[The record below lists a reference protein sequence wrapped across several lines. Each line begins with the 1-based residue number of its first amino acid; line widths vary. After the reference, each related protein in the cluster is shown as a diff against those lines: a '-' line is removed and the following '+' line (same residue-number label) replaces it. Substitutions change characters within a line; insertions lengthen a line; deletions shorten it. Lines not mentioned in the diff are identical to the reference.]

1 MTGSAIGVAVAYA
14 LQAPP
19 LVLFSSTITG
29 AAGNTLGGPAGA
41 FIAALIG
48 AEIGKLVSGETR
60 LDIIVT
66 TGATILSGASVGALI
81 GPVIGRLMTATGE
94 IVMYATDLAPFA
106 MGVIVSVIVGIV
118 LTLPLSSAALSL
130 MLGLEG
136 LAAGAAMAGCC
147 AHMIGFAFLS
157 FKENGWNGV
166 AAQGL
171 GTSMLQIPNL
181 IKNPWCFLQ
190 IGRAHV

>member
-1 MTGSAIGVAVAYA
+1 
-14 LQAPP
+14 
-19 LVLFSSTITG
+19 
-29 AAGNTLGGPAGA
+29 
-41 FIAALIG
+41 
-48 AEIGKLVSGETR
+48 
-60 LDIIVT
+60 
-66 TGATILSGASVGALI
+66 
-81 GPVIGRLMTATGE
+81 
-94 IVMYATDLAPFA
+94 MYATDLAPFA

-136 LAAGAAMAGCC
+136 LAAVAAMAGCC

-181 IKNPWCFLQ
+181 IKNPWCFLPPIIVSAITGPMSTLLIEMENSPVGAGMGTSGLVGIIETFNTMGINLNVIAGTLILYILIPAILTPL
-190 IGRAHV
+190 IGQFMRNKGLIKEGDLKLEGII